1 MVRLADLNVDDVVL
15 DTCTG
20 SGGFLMES
28 METLIKLAHG
38 NEETIEKIK
47 TLHPGMGLVFGT
59 AFKVP
64 LLVNF
69 PLPNPMPISTS
80 LRIDEV
86 WYN

>member
-1 MVRLADLNVDDVVL
+1 MDLYYPEDLNIVRGISSNVTD
-15 DTCTG
+15 
-20 SGGFLMES
+20 
-28 METLIKLAHG
+28 
-38 NEETIEKIK
+38 ETIEKIK

-64 LLVNF
+64 LLVSF